1 MKNKLWLLLSMSVIQ
16 LSPLMIPTAQADLLD
31 DIKQKKEI
39 VIATEARYAPFEM
52 LEDGKIV
59 GLGKDILTEVMKGLP
74 GVKVVQL
81 DIPFQGILPGLE
93 SKRFDFVATSLT
105 ITRDREAKFAFTA
118 PFSDASVAILKRKGD
133 SRINSAKDLQGMIV
147 ASQAGAPQIVVLKEY
162 EASVLKP
169 TTGHGVKEIKAF
181 IDYNEAYA
189 ALAAHRVDAV
199 VQSLPNLAPLVKT
212 RGDTFEIVRPPFG
225 PATWY
230 AWAGRKDADSASLVK
245 FVSDGIV
252 QLNKSGKLAQLQTK
266 WLGFSMAVPE
276 QVPTPAN

>member
-1 MKNKLWLLLSMSVIQ
+1 
-16 LSPLMIPTAQADLLD
+16 
-31 DIKQKKEI
+31 
-39 VIATEARYAPFEM
+39 
-52 LEDGKIV
+52 
-59 GLGKDILTEVMKGLP
+59 
-74 GVKVVQL
+74 
-81 DIPFQGILPGLE
+81 
-93 SKRFDFVATSLT
+93 
-105 ITRDREAKFAFTA
+105 
-118 PFSDASVAILKRKGD
+118 
-133 SRINSAKDLQGMIV
+133 
-147 ASQAGAPQIVVLKEY
+147 
-162 EASVLKP
+162 
-169 TTGHGVKEIKAF
+169 H
-181 IDYNEAYA
+181 EAYA

-245 FVSDGIV
+245 FISDGIV

>member
-1 MKNKLWLLLSMSVIQ
+1 MKNKLWLLLSMSALQ
-16 LSPLMIPTAQADLLD
+16 LSPLLISTAQADLLD

-147 ASQAGAPQIVVLKEY
+147 ASQAGAPQIAVLRK
-162 EASVLKP
+162 
-169 TTGHGVKEIKAF
+169 
-181 IDYNEAYA
+181 
-189 ALAAHRVDAV
+189 
-199 VQSLPNLAPLVKT
+199 
-212 RGDTFEIVRPPFG
+212 VR
-225 PATWY
+225 T
-230 AWAGRKDADSASLVK
+230 SS
-245 FVSDGIV
+245 
-252 QLNKSGKLAQLQTK
+252 
-266 WLGFSMAVPE
+266 
-276 QVPTPAN
+276 